1 MASAFSTSKVET
13 IVSRQRRRQKLEFA
27 QAASVAA

>member
-1 MASAFSTSKVET
+1 MTSAFSTNDVEAM
-13 IVSRQRRRQKLEFA
+13 VRCARERRKLEFA